1 MDRDAAQSP
10 ETAHRAELTGA
21 YWLSTPA
28 RPGADCEWCTRLRE
42 ADRRAHQRA
51 GGSGTGW
58 EGDRMSSARAAM
70 MSLALMTIV
79 LAMAMTAAHL

>member
-1 MDRDAAQSP
+1 MDRDAAQGP

-28 RPGADCEWCTRLRE
+28 RPGLDCEWCTRLRE
-42 ADRRAHQRA
+42 ADRRDLPRA
-51 GGSGTGW
+51 GARGAGW
-58 EGDRMSSARAAM
+58 EGDRMSPARAAM
-70 MSLALMTIV
+70 MSLALVTIV

>member
-1 MDRDAAQSP
+1 MDRDAAHGP

-28 RPGADCEWCTRLRE
+28 RPGFDCEWCTRLRE
-42 ADRRAHQRA
+42 ADHGAFQR
-51 GGSGTGW
+51 SGTSGAGW
-58 EGDRMSSARAAM
+58 EGDRMSPARAAM
-70 MSLALMTIV
+70 MSLALLTIV